1 MSVTVSSGVLG
12 HAGARRRV
20 LVITGD
26 PIAPAMAG
34 PGIRACE
41 LARVLSAT
49 MDVRVASLASVEPV
63 DFPFEIVVAHRTKL
77 IRHVDWADV
86 LVVQGFV
93 LALNPWLAKTN
104 KVIVADLY
112 DPMHFEHLEDA
123 RSLELRA
130 ATREVDQTLAALTGQ
145 LRRADFFIC
154 ASEKQRD
161 MWLGHLA
168 AVGRINPFT
177 YAADD
182 TLRNLIDVVPFGISD
197 EKMSRTAHGIKG
209 VIDGISANDKVVLW
223 GGGVYNWFDPLTLIR
238 AMAKIATK
246 RNRDTTSGK
255 REPNARL
262 FFLGV
267 AHPNP
272 DVAALDMVTR
282 ARALSDELGLTGTTV
297 FFNETWVP
305 YAERANYLADADLGV
320 STHLEHLETAF
331 SFRTRILDYLW
342 AGLPVVSTAGDAFA
356 DIIESSGAGIVVPE
370 REVDALSDALETL
383 LFTKAGTV
391 AAQASHKLSTSF
403 LWSTVAKPLV
413 EFCESATPAADR
425 AVRRRAI
432 PSRFVAPSWLAGK
445 IRGARAAWQ
454 RGGVTGI
461 ARRFSGK

>member
-1 MSVTVSSGVLG
+1 
-12 HAGARRRV
+12 
-20 LVITGD
+20 
-26 PIAPAMAG
+26 MAG

-41 LARVLSAT
+41 LARVLSMT

-63 DFPFEIVVAHRTKL
+63 DFPFEIVAAHRTKL

-197 EKMSRTAHGIKG
+197 EKMSPTAHGIKG
-209 VIDGISANDKVVLW
+209 VVDGISADDKVVLW
-223 GGGVYNWFDPLTLIR
+223 GGGVYNWFDPLSLIR

-282 ARALSDELGLTGTTV
+282 ARSLSDELGLTGTTV
-297 FFNETWVP
+297 FFNEMWVP

-356 DIIESSGAGIVVPE
+356 DIIESSGAGIIVPE
-370 REVDALSDALETL
+370 RDVDALSDALETL
-383 LFTKAGTV
+383 LFTKVGAT
-391 AAQASHKLSTSF
+391 AAKAAHELSTSF

-413 EFCESATPAADR
+413 DFCESATPAADR

-454 RGGVTGI
+454 RGGLTGI
-461 ARRFSGK
+461 ARRLSGK

>member
-1 MSVTVSSGVLG
+1 MSVTVSSGEPG

-41 LARVLSAT
+41 LARVLSST

-63 DFPFEIVVAHRTKL
+63 DFPFEVVAAHRTKL

-93 LALNPWLAKTN
+93 MALNPWLAKTN
-104 KVIVADLY
+104 TVIVADLY
-112 DPMHFEHLEDA
+112 DPMHLEHLEDS

-130 ATREVDQTLAALTGQ
+130 ATREVDQTVAALTGQ

-168 AVGRINPFT
+168 AVGRVNPFT
-177 YAADD
+177 YAHDD

-197 EKMSRTAHGIKG
+197 EKMSSSAHGIKG
-209 VIDGISANDKVVLW
+209 VVDGISADDKVVLW
-223 GGGVYNWFDPLTLIR
+223 GGGIYNWFDPLTLIR

-246 RNRDTTSGK
+246 RGRATSSGK
-255 REPNARL
+255 REPSARL

-272 DVAALDMVTR
+272 DVEALDMVTR

-305 YAERANYLADADLGV
+305 FAERANYLADADLGV

-342 AGLPVVSTAGDAFA
+342 AGLPVVSTVGDAFA
-356 DIIESSGAGIVVPE
+356 DILESSGAGIVVPE
-370 REVDALSDALETL
+370 RDVDALSDALETL

-403 LWSTVAKPLV
+403 LWSNVAKPLV
-413 EFCESATPAADR
+413 DYCESATPASDR

-432 PSRFVAPSWLAGK
+432 PARFVAPSWLAGK
-445 IRGARAAWQ
+445 IRGARAAWK
-454 RGGVTGI
+454 RDGLTGV
-461 ARRFSGK
+461 ARRLSGR

>member
-1 MSVTVSSGVLG
+1 M
-12 HAGARRRV
+12 

-26 PIAPAMAG
+26 PIAPVMAG

-49 MDVRVASLASVEPV
+49 MDVRVASLASVELV
-63 DFPFEIVVAHRTKL
+63 DFPFDVVAAHRTKL
-77 IRHVDWADV
+77 IPHVDWADV

-93 LALNPWLAKTN
+93 MALNPWLSKTN

-123 RSLELRA
+123 RSNDART
-130 ATREVDQTLAALTGQ
+130 ATREVDQTVAALTGQ

-197 EKMSRTAHGIKG
+197 EKMSPTGHGIKG
-209 VIDGISANDKVVLW
+209 VVEGISAEDKVVLW
-223 GGGVYNWFDPLTLIR
+223 GGGIYNWFDPLTLIR
-238 AMAKIATK
+238 AMSTLALK
-246 RNRDTTSGK
+246 RGRDTTAGK

-272 DVAALDMVTR
+272 DVAALAMVTR
-282 ARALSDELGLTGTTV
+282 ARALSDELGLTGTHV
-297 FFNETWVP
+297 FFNDTWVP
-305 YAERANYLADADLGV
+305 YAERADYLGDADLGV

-370 REVDALSDALETL
+370 RDVDALSDALETL
-383 LFTKAGTV
+383 LFTKAGAT
-391 AAQASHKLSTSF
+391 AAKAAHKLSTSF

-413 EFCESATPAADR
+413 DYCASATPAADR
-425 AVRRRAI
+425 TIRRREI
-432 PSRFVAPSWLAGK
+432 PTRFAAPSWLAGK
-445 IRGARAAWQ
+445 LRGARAAWQ
-454 RGGVTGI
+454 RDGFTGV
-461 ARRFSGK
+461 ARRLSGR

>member
-1 MSVTVSSGVLG
+1 
-12 HAGARRRV
+12 
-20 LVITGD
+20 
-26 PIAPAMAG
+26 
-34 PGIRACE
+34 
-41 LARVLSAT
+41 
-49 MDVRVASLASVEPV
+49 
-63 DFPFEIVVAHRTKL
+63 
-77 IRHVDWADV
+77 VDWADV

-93 LALNPWLAKTN
+93 MALNPWLAKTN

-123 RSLELRA
+123 RSLALRA

-197 EKMSRTAHGIKG
+197 EKMSPTAHGIKG
-209 VIDGISANDKVVLW
+209 VVDGISANDKVVLW
-223 GGGVYNWFDPLTLIR
+223 GGGIYNWFDPLTLIR

-255 REPNARL
+255 REPNTRL

-267 AHPNP
+267 AHPNT

-342 AGLPVVSTAGDAFA
+342 AGLPAVSTAGDAFA
-356 DIIESSGAGIVVPE
+356 DIIEWSGAGLVVPE
-370 REVDALSDALETL
+370 RDVDALSDALETL
-383 LFTKAGTV
+383 LFTNAGTT
-391 AAQASHKLSTSF
+391 AAKAAHKLSTSF

-413 EFCESATPAADR
+413 DFCQTATPAADR
-425 AVRRRAI
+425 AVRLRAI

-454 RGGVTGI
+454 RGGLTGV
-461 ARRFSGK
+461 ARRLSGK

>member
-1 MSVTVSSGVLG
+1 MSTLT
-12 HAGARRRV
+12 AARRRV

-41 LARVLSAT
+41 LARALSAT

-63 DFPFEIVVAHRTKL
+63 DFPFDVVSAHRTKL
-77 IRHVDWADV
+77 IPHVHWADV

-93 LALNPWLAKTN
+93 MALNPWLAKTN

-112 DPMHFEHLEDA
+112 DPMHFEHLEDS
-123 RSLELRA
+123 RTLDRRT
-130 ATREVDQTLAALTGQ
+130 ATRDVDQTVAALTGQ
-145 LRRADFFIC
+145 LRRADFFMC

-168 AVGRINPFT
+168 AVGRINPST

-197 EKMSRTAHGIKG
+197 DKMAPTGHGIKG
-209 VIDGISANDKVVLW
+209 VVDGIIAGDKVVLW
-223 GGGVYNWFDPLTLIR
+223 GGGIYNWFDPLTLIR
-238 AMAKIATK
+238 AMGKLATK
-246 RNRDTTSGK
+246 RGRDTTASK
-255 REPNARL
+255 REPAVKL

-272 DVAALDMVTR
+272 DIAALDMVTR
-282 ARALSDELGLTGTTV
+282 SRALADELELTNTYV

-305 YAERANYLADADLGV
+305 YSERSNFLADADLGV

-370 REVDALSDALETL
+370 RDVDALVDALEEL
-383 LFTKAGTV
+383 LFTSAGE
-391 AAQASHKLSTSF
+391 AAARKSAKLGQSF
-403 LWSTVAKPLV
+403 LWSRVAAPLV
-413 EFCESATPAADR
+413 DFGAAGIPAAD
-425 AVRRRAI
+425 ASVRGRGI
-432 PSRFVAPSWLAGK
+432 PARFTRQSWLAGK
-445 IRGARAAWQ
+445 VRGARAVW
-454 RGGVTGI
+454 REGGLNAITRRLTG
-461 ARRFSGK
+461 K

>member
-1 MSVTVSSGVLG
+1 MTVSAGVLG

-41 LARVLSAT
+41 LARVLSET

-63 DFPFEIVVAHRTKL
+63 DLPFEIVVAHRTKL

-93 LALNPWLAKTN
+93 MALNPWLAKTN

-197 EKMSRTAHGIKG
+197 EKMSPTAHGIKG
-209 VIDGISANDKVVLW
+209 VVDGISANDKVVLW
-223 GGGVYNWFDPLTLIR
+223 GGGIYNWFDPLTLIR

-356 DIIESSGAGIVVPE
+356 DIIESSGAGLVVPA
-370 REVDALSDALETL
+370 RDVDALSDALETL
-383 LFTKAGTV
+383 LFTKAGAT
-391 AAQASHKLSTSF
+391 ATKGAHKLSTSF

-413 EFCESATPAADR
+413 DFCESANPAADR

-445 IRGARAAWQ
+445 IRGARAAWK
-454 RGGVTGI
+454 RGGLTGI
-461 ARRFSGK
+461 ARRLSGE

>member
-1 MSVTVSSGVLG
+1 
-12 HAGARRRV
+12 
-20 LVITGD
+20 
-26 PIAPAMAG
+26 
-34 PGIRACE
+34 
-41 LARVLSAT
+41 
-49 MDVRVASLASVEPV
+49 
-63 DFPFEIVVAHRTKL
+63 
-77 IRHVDWADV
+77 
-86 LVVQGFV
+86 
-93 LALNPWLAKTN
+93 
-104 KVIVADLY
+104 
-112 DPMHFEHLEDA
+112 
-123 RSLELRA
+123 
-130 ATREVDQTLAALTGQ
+130 
-145 LRRADFFIC
+145 
-154 ASEKQRD
+154 

-197 EKMSRTAHGIKG
+197 EKMSPTAHGIKG
-209 VIDGISANDKVVLW
+209 VVDGISANDKVVLW
-223 GGGVYNWFDPLTLIR
+223 GGGIYNWFDPLTLIR

-255 REPNARL
+255 REPNTRL

-267 AHPNP
+267 AHPNT

-342 AGLPVVSTAGDAFA
+342 AGLPAVSTAGDAFA
-356 DIIESSGAGIVVPE
+356 DIIEWSGAGLVVPE
-370 REVDALSDALETL
+370 RDVDALSDALETL
-383 LFTKAGTV
+383 LFTNAGTT
-391 AAQASHKLSTSF
+391 AAKAAHKLSTSF

-413 EFCESATPAADR
+413 DFCQTATPAADR
-425 AVRRRAI
+425 AVRLRAI

-454 RGGVTGI
+454 RGGLTGV
-461 ARRFSGK
+461 ARRLSGK

>member
-1 MSVTVSSGVLG
+1 MTTSTTASMT
-12 HAGARRRV
+12 AGARRRV

-63 DFPFEIVVAHRTKL
+63 DFPFDVVAAHRTKL
-77 IRHVDWADV
+77 IPHVDWADV

-93 LALNPWLAKTN
+93 MALNPWLGKTN

-123 RSLELRA
+123 RSNDART
-130 ATREVDQTLAALTGQ
+130 ATREVDQTVAALTGQ

-197 EKMSRTAHGIKG
+197 EKMSPTGHGIKG
-209 VIDGISANDKVVLW
+209 VVEGINADDKVVLW
-223 GGGVYNWFDPLTLIR
+223 GGGIYNWFDPLTLIR
-238 AMAKIATK
+238 AMAALAIK
-246 RNRDTTSGK
+246 RGRDTTAGK

-282 ARALSDELGLTGTTV
+282 ARALSDELGLTGTHV

-305 YAERANYLADADLGV
+305 YAKRANYLADADLGV

-356 DIIESSGAGIVVPE
+356 DIIDSSGAGIVVPE
-370 REVDALSDALETL
+370 RDVVALSRALEKL
-383 LFTKAGTV
+383 LFTSAGAA
-391 AAQASHKLSTSF
+391 AAQASQALSTSF

-413 EFCESATPAADR
+413 EFCESATPSADKS
-425 AVRRRAI
+425 VRGRAI
-432 PSRFVAPSWLAGK
+432 PTRFVAPSWLAGK
-445 IRGARAAWQ
+445 IRGARAAWK
-454 RGGVTGI
+454 RGGLTAVT
-461 ARRFSGK
+461 RRLSGK

>member
-1 MSVTVSSGVLG
+1 VSVTNSSG
-12 HAGARRRV
+12 APARKGARRRV

-41 LARVLSAT
+41 LARVLSTT

-63 DFPFEIVVAHRTKL
+63 DFPFEIVTAHRTKL

-93 LALNPWLAKTN
+93 MALNPWLAKTN

-123 RSLELRA
+123 RTLELRA
-130 ATREVDQTLAALTGQ
+130 ATREVDQTVAALTGQ

-197 EKMSRTAHGIKG
+197 EKMSPTAHGIKG
-209 VIDGISANDKVVLW
+209 VVDGISADDKVVLW

-246 RNRDTTSGK
+246 RSPRHHVGQ
-255 REPNARL
+255 AR
-262 FFLGV
+262 
-267 AHPNP
+267 
-272 DVAALDMVTR
+272 
-282 ARALSDELGLTGTTV
+282 
-297 FFNETWVP
+297 
-305 YAERANYLADADLGV
+305 AERAPVLSGCRTPEPRRCGTRHGDACTRPLGRT
-320 STHLEHLETAF
+320 STHRHDGVLQ
-331 SFRTRILDYLW
+331 RN
-342 AGLPVVSTAGDAFA
+342 V
-356 DIIESSGAGIVVPE
+356 GA
-370 REVDALSDALETL
+370 L
-383 LFTKAGTV
+383 
-391 AAQASHKLSTSF
+391 
-403 LWSTVAKPLV
+403 
-413 EFCESATPAADR
+413 
-425 AVRRRAI
+425 RRA
-432 PSRFVAPSWLAGK
+432 GK
-445 IRGARAAWQ
+445 LLG
-454 RGGVTGI
+454 
-461 ARRFSGK
+461 RR